1 MGQIASIVI
10 PNLDSPL
17 VSRTLTALGQQ
28 NLEPGAIEI
37 LVVGR
42 DGPGLVPRDGS
53 VRYLE
58 TEQPLSA
65 GAARNRGVAAAQSE
79 RILFTDADCRPTPDW
94 APRLLKAL
102 DRYPVAG
109 GSVRF
114 ALDGNRWAVAD
125 NIASFSALLPDRP
138 AGARVT
144 QAIGSL
150 NLGLRRR
157 AWNEVGE
164 FDEQLVTSED
174 YDWILRAR
182 ALGLEVFFDPAAVIE
197 HADVRQDRR
206 ALEEHA
212 AWYGRHF
219 NTFRQKHPGV
229 FDRGPTWRSRR
240 RLASTRAVKSWI
252 ASLKIFVAHP
262 MLLPGW
268 RAFPGVMAFKRAW
281 YQAILDTWPES

>member
-1 MGQIASIVI
+1 MGETASIVI

-17 VSRTLTALGQQ
+17 VDRTLEALRQQ
-28 NLEPGAIEI
+28 ELEPEALEI

-42 DGPGLVPRDGS
+42 DRPGLVPRDGS

-58 TEQPLSA
+58 TEQQLNA
-65 GAARNRGVAAAQSE
+65 GAARNCGVAAARSE
-79 RILFTDADCRPTPDW
+79 RILFTDADCRPAPDW

-102 DRYPVAG
+102 ERYPVAG

-125 NIASFSALLPDRP
+125 NIASFNALLPDRP
-138 AGARVT
+138 AGARPA
-144 QAIGSL
+144 QPLGSL
-150 NLGLRRR
+150 NLALRRQ
-157 AWNEVGE
+157 AWQQVGT
-164 FDEQLVTSED
+164 FDEDLVTSED

-182 ALGLEVFFDPAAVIE
+182 QAGLEVFFDPEAVVEHGAA
-197 HADVRQDRR
+197 RQDRR

-219 NTFRQKHPGV
+219 NVFRQKHPGV
-229 FDRGPTWRSRR
+229 FDYGPTWKNRQ
-240 RLASTRAVKSWI
+240 RLASTRAVKAWI
-252 ASLKIFVAHP
+252 ASLKIFITHP

-268 RAFPGVMAFKRAW
+268 RALPGVVAFKMAW